1 MVKGRKN
8 LEFAVM
14 EDTTKALAT
23 AVAGIYPDLEQSDL
37 ESRSTEVFQPDFA
50 VTEIDQ
56 VDDVSTD
63 EKARDRWF
71 LEQKGNKRV
80 PKRLNVPNE
89 ALVSSGGPLKITGN
103 ITLIDEDGGV
113 THANHLTLCR
123 CGASRSKAMCDDQHL
138 DIEFLDTG
146 NILNVSDCL
155 PVVRPQTLTITCIKD
170 GPLKYRGYLRVY
182 NKKGQECLSM
192 QGALCRCGK
201 STRKPFCDCQ

>member
-1 MVKGRKN
+1 
-8 LEFAVM
+8 M
-14 EDTTKALAT
+14 EDTTKALAAPVT
-23 AVAGIYPDLEQSDL
+23 EIYPDLGQSDL
-37 ESRSTEVFQPDFA
+37 ESRSTEVFQADFA

-56 VDDVSTD
+56 FDDISTD

-123 CGASRSKAMCDDQHL
+123 CGASRSKPMCDDQHL

-146 NILNVSDCL
+146 NILNASDCL
-155 PVVRPQTLTITCIKD
+155 PVLRPQTLTITCIKD
-170 GPLKYRGYLRVY
+170 GPLKYRGFLRVY
-182 NKKGQECLSM
+182 NKKGQVCLSM